1 MTDLET
7 RLREAFRAEA
17 ARVQPDLLRELRVPP
32 PRRLRRSW
40 RRGGLFRGSRLLP
53 WLAPLAAALAVV
65 AAVSGIRLTLDGRAG
80 LPSRATPD
88 VSPAADVSPAVPPVP
103 IPPFYVAANLHS
115 QAKAWVYNSVTGQ
128 VISKVG
134 VPGQLPIA
142 ITAAADDRTF
152 VVVFQDLYRTEF
164 TTFTRLT
171 LSADG
176 KPASFQKLRVKLPAG
191 ASFGGETALSP
202 DGQTLA
208 LALSIEPSNA
218 ALKANPK
225 AQETETQEIELISL
239 RTEATRTW
247 AAAPGDVVSEL
258 SWARG
263 SQTLAFVA
271 SKRPAPR
278 PAPPAQVRILNVSHP
293 PGGLITSSALVRLHT
308 AGGAL
313 GSMLVTD
320 NGARL
325 IAWVGAPAPSA
336 KKKQATLALEE
347 FSTRTGQR
355 LRVLS
360 RLRTAAGVPGYG
372 QLFSADPSGQ
382 HLLIYS
388 QRVTSTYTAY
398 VPPTPTVTTVSP
410 LPGSGG
416 TPKTFTQEP
425 QAIRQDRTES
435 YFARIDNGQ
444 VTRLPSPAQDAS
456 EFGAW

>member
-7 RLREAFRAEA
+7 RLREAFRAES

-65 AAVSGIRLTLDGRAG
+65 AAVAGIRLTLDGRAG

-88 VSPAADVSPAVPPVP
+88 VSPAADVSPAVPPAP

-164 TTFTRLT
+164 TTFTRLV
-171 LSADG
+171 LGADG
-176 KPASFQKLRVKLPAG
+176 KPASFQKLRVKLA
-191 ASFGGETALSP
+191 ASTSFGFEFGSGAALSP

-208 LALSIEPSNA
+208 LSVEIEPS
-218 ALKANPK
+218 KGNPK
-225 AQETETQEIELISL
+225 PELTGSAGIELITL
-239 RTEATRTW
+239 RTGVARTW
-247 AAAPGDVVSEL
+247 VAAPGDGIGDL
-258 SWARG
+258 SWVRG
-263 SQTLAFVA
+263 SRTLAFLA
-271 SKRPAPR
+271 SQRGG
-278 PAPPAQVRILNVSHP
+278 PPNDNAGQVRVLDVSRP
-293 PGGLITSSALVRLHT
+293 PGALLTSSTPVRLRT
-308 AGGAL
+308 SGGRVQ
-313 GSMLVTD
+313 SMLVTD
-320 NGARL
+320 NGAEVV
-325 IAWVGAPAPSA
+325 AWVRAPSRPA
-336 KKKQATLALEE
+336 KTGRGTLALAE
-347 FSTRTGQR
+347 FSAQTGRQ
-355 LRVLS
+355 LRVIS
-360 RLRTAAGVPGYG
+360 RLRTVDGVVGSGGVY
-372 QLFSADPSGQ
+372 SADPSGQ
-382 HLLIYS
+382 HLLVYS
-388 QRVTSTYTAY
+388 QRVTSTYTVY
-398 VPPTPTVTTVSP
+398 VPPTPKVTTVSP

-425 QAIRQDRTES
+425 QASRQDRTES
-435 YFARIDNGQ
+435 YFARIDNGR